1 MTAPEPIQFAAEGP
15 QPLLRDLRA
24 AEPFPVAALGPLRD
38 VAEAIQGA
46 TQAPIAIPAASAL
59 AIASLAVQGF
69 ADVQLL
75 RGGFSPVS
83 IYMLTIAQSG
93 ERKSSCDRPLM
104 AALREHERSEGEA
117 FAAAHSRYRLDRD
130 AYEEKKKAALRGMA
144 SDKEAKR
151 IEAQAD
157 LAALGD
163 EPKGPI
169 QPYRTASEP
178 TLEGLFRAFL
188 EGQPSLG
195 LFSDEAGQ
203 FLGGFGMSKDN
214 RTKTLSGLNLLWDG
228 AAFDRMRAADG
239 ASKLFGRRLSLHLMA
254 QPIVMH
260 GFLSDPVASGLGFLP
275 RCLICEPQSTIGQR
289 LSQNVRSNDP
299 ALSAFETRLKGLLGR
314 SMPMWDDER
323 SLKPRALLL
332 DGTAIEMLT
341 RFSDGVELD
350 QAPGKRFAG
359 ITGTASKAA
368 EQAARLAAVLTLWG
382 DLEAPHVG
390 AQAMAWG
397 IELAQF
403 YLGEAERLASAG
415 NVPDDIMQAE
425 NLKNWLLSSWPHPE
439 ITSGEITQ
447 FGPYRI
453 RNAKA
458 TQAAAQTLQR
468 FGWLVAL
475 PSGSIVRSKARKLA
489 WRIVRGA

>member
-1 MTAPEPIQFAAEGP
+1 MTAPEPIQFTSEGP

-24 AEPFPVAALGPLRD
+24 AEPYPVAALGPLRD
-38 VAEAIQGA
+38 VAEAVQGS

-75 RGGFSPVS
+75 HGGFSPVS
-83 IYMLTIAQSG
+83 LYMLTIALSG

-104 AALREHERSEGEA
+104 AALREHERAEGEEY
-117 FAAAHSRYRLDRD
+117 AAALTRYRLDRD
-130 AYEEKKKAALRGMA
+130 TYDEKKKAALRGLA
-144 SDKEAKR
+144 NDKETKR
-151 IEAQAD
+151 TGAQAD
-157 LAALGD
+157 LVALGD

-214 RTKTLSGLNLLWDG
+214 RTKTLAGLNLLWDG
-228 AAFDRMRAADG
+228 APLDRMRAMDG
-239 ASKLFGRRLSLHLMA
+239 SSKIFGRRLALHLMA
-254 QPIVMH
+254 QPVVMH
-260 GFLSDPVASGLGFLP
+260 DFLADPIASGLGFLP
-275 RCLICEPQSTIGQR
+275 RCLICEPQSTIGKR
-289 LSQNVRSNDP
+289 LSQNTRTDDQT
-299 ALSAFETRLKGLLGR
+299 AATFEARLTSLLGQP
-314 SMPMWDDER
+314 MPMWQDGR
-323 SLKPRALLL
+323 SLKPRQLRL
-332 DGTAIEMLT
+332 DATARELLT
-341 RFSDGVELD
+341 RFSDEVELE
-350 QAPGKRFAG
+350 QAPGNRFAG
-359 ITGTASKAA
+359 VTGTASKAA
-368 EQAARLAAVLTLWG
+368 EQAARLAAVLTLWR
-382 DLEAPHVG
+382 DLDAPNVG
-390 AQAMAWG
+390 GEAMAWG

-415 NVPDDIMQAE
+415 NVPEGLMQAE
-425 NLKNWLLSSWPHPE
+425 ALKNWLLTSWAHPE

-447 FGPYRI
+447 NGPYRV
-453 RNAKA
+453 RNGKA
-458 TQAAAQTLQR
+458 ALAAALTLQS
-468 FGWLVAL
+468 FGWLVPL
-475 PSGSIVRSKARKLA
+475 PPGSTVRGKVRKLA